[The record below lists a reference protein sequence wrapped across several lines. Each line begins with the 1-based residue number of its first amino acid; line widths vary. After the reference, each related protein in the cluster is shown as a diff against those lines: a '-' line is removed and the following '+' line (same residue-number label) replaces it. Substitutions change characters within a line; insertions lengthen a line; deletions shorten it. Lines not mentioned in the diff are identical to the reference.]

1 MATLRDVAQ
10 LADVSEAT
18 VSLVLN
24 NRPGPKRETRDR
36 VLAAAQR
43 LRYSPNTNARNLA
56 TRTYDA
62 VGLIVTDI
70 ENPFFGSIT
79 KYANQFLAQRG
90 CSMILSVSGE
100 DLDTETQGILNLVQR
115 GVRGLIVAPT
125 QLSRRDLA
133 IFYDVEERGI
143 PIVFVSNYYSGLSC
157 RRVLTDYRAGSYQL
171 THYLLE
177 LGHRDIRFLVSS
189 DPDAPI
195 SLERV
200 AGFKAAY
207 EYLGIPVPDQAI
219 VPCPR
224 PDYQSGYHVASRL
237 LESDRPDALLAIN
250 DVMALGA
257 KHAARAVGLRIPD
270 ELSVAGYDDVV
281 FASIAEVPLTT
292 VRQRIDEISRI
303 AVDMLLDEEHRYPD
317 EVRVR
322 PELVVRA
329 STAPVRHHYT
339 NR

>member
-1 MATLRDVAQ
+1 MPTLRDVAE
-10 LADVSEAT
+10 LARVSEST

-24 NRPGPKRETRDR
+24 NRPGPKQETRDR
-36 VLAAAQR
+36 VLTAAQK

-62 VGLIVTDI
+62 VGLVVTDI

-90 CSMILSVSGE
+90 YSMILSVSGE
-100 DLDTETQGILNLVQR
+100 DLDGETQGILNLVNR

-125 QLSRRDLA
+125 QLSRRDLT
-133 IFYDVEERGI
+133 IFEDIRERGI
-143 PIVFVSNYYSGLSC
+143 SVVFVSNYYAGLSC
-157 RRVLTDYRAGSYQL
+157 RRVLTDYSAGSYQL
-171 THYLLE
+171 TRYLLE

-189 DPDAPI
+189 DPAAPI
-195 SLERV
+195 SFERIS
-200 AGFKAAY
+200 GFKAAY
-207 EYLGIPVPDQAI
+207 QELGVDISDRAI

-224 PDYQSGYHVASRL
+224 PDYQSGYNVGSRL
-237 LESDRPDALLAIN
+237 LATERPDALLAIN

-257 KHAARAVGLRIPD
+257 KHAARASGLSIPD
-270 ELSVAGYDDVV
+270 DMSVAGYDDVV

-303 AVDMLLDEEHRYPD
+303 AVDMLLDEELRYPD

-329 STAPVRHHYT
+329 STAPVSHKSA
-339 NR
+339 